1 MEERFK
7 IWFGILME
15 NGKVVEVICIVY
27 QGVGEGGVKIW
38 DVRQIKEEKQ
48 WRVCYIVYRI
58 QMEEW
63 GFKLWVVCNDGK
75 VVEGVL
81 YVQSMMFG

>member
-1 MEERFK
+1 ME
-7 IWFGILME
+7 GMLY
-15 NGKVVEVICIVY
+15 CL
-27 QGVGEGGVKIW
+27 QDSDGGV
-38 DVRQIKEEKQ
+38 
-48 WRVCYIVYRI
+48 
-58 QMEEW
+58 